1 MSEGKSNK
9 QTIQNLI
16 QTVWH
21 GQDLV
26 ALKDFWTEDCINH
39 AMPGTDNQGLD
50 VLRDYHESFFQ
61 TFFTAFSNV
70 QIKILKQVAEDD
82 QLATYMTTQGTH
94 SGPFF
99 GMPPSGKTVSMPSM
113 RIDRFQ
119 DGKIAEHWSV
129 ADMAGLMQQL
139 QS

>member
-1 MSEGKSNK
+1 MSDIHSNK

-39 AMPGTDNQGLD
+39 AMPGTENQGLS
-50 VLRDYHESFFQ
+50 VLRDYHESFFK

-70 QIKILKQVAEDD
+70 HIKILRQVAEDD
-82 QLATYMTTQGTH
+82 QVATHMTTEGTH
-94 SGPFF
+94 SEPFL
-99 GMPPSGKTVSMPSM
+99 GMPVSGKAISLSSM

-139 QS
+139 QA

>member
-1 MSEGKSNK
+1 MSDVKSNK

-16 QTVWH
+16 RTVWH

-39 AMPGTDNQGLD
+39 AMPGTDNKGLD
-50 VLRDYHESFFQ
+50 VLRDYHESFFK

-70 QIKILKQVAEDD
+70 QIEILKQVAEDD
-82 QLATYMTTQGTH
+82 QVATYMNTQGTH

-139 QS
+139 QA

>member
-1 MSEGKSNK
+1 MSDIHSNK

-39 AMPGTDNQGLD
+39 AMPGTENQGLS
-50 VLRDYHESFFQ
+50 VLRDYHESFFK

-82 QLATYMTTQGTH
+82 QVATHMMTQGTH
-94 SGPFF
+94 SGPFL
-99 GMPPSGKTVSMPSM
+99 GMPASGKTISLSST

-139 QS
+139 QA

>member
-1 MSEGKSNK
+1 MSDIHSNK
-9 QTIQNLI
+9 QIIQNLI

-39 AMPGTDNQGLD
+39 AMPGTDNQGLN
-50 VLRDYHESFFQ
+50 VLRDYHESFFK

-70 QIKILKQVAEDD
+70 HIKILRQVAEDD
-82 QLATYMTTQGTH
+82 QVATYMTTQGTH
-94 SGPFF
+94 SGPFL
-99 GMPPSGKTVSMPSM
+99 GMPASGKTISLSSM

-119 DGKIAEHWSV
+119 NGKIAEHWSV

>member
-1 MSEGKSNK
+1 MSDGKSNK

-39 AMPGTDNQGLD
+39 AMPGTDNQGLN
-50 VLRDYHESFFQ
+50 VLRDYHESFFK

-70 QIKILKQVAEDD
+70 HIKILRQVAEDD
-82 QLATYMTTQGTH
+82 QVATHMTTQGTH
-94 SGPFF
+94 SGPFL
-99 GMPPSGKTVSMPSM
+99 GIPASGKTVSLSSM

-139 QS
+139 QA